1 MNKNKPSAPFETE
14 HRISMTIDFSDW
26 IADRRRI
33 EGELWCYDNTRR
45 RWFRR
50 VFAHL
55 NLVEFHFED
64 RNEAI
69 MFWLA
74 N

>member
-1 MNKNKPSAPFETE
+1 MNKPSAPFSTPYKITME
-14 HRISMTIDFSDW
+14 IDFSDW

-33 EGELWCYDNTRR
+33 EGELWCYDNTQHP
-45 RWFRR
+45 WFRR
-50 VFAHL
+50 ILIRLGV
-55 NLVEFHFED
+55 VEFHFAD
-64 RNEAI
+64 RNEAT